1 MTDATNQAG
10 YQGVWVTFKEI
21 RIDTE
26 QAAIQKL
33 QALDIISQKRW
44 WSNMEFLAHQLK
56 SGRIEHAITVKILP
70 NAPL

>member
-10 YQGVWVTFKEI
+10 YRGMWATFQGI

-33 QALDIISQKRW
+33 QALDIISKKRW
-44 WSNMEFLAHQLK
+44 LSDMEFLAHQLK
-56 SGRIEHAITVKILP
+56 SGRIEHTITVRILP